1 MPDQGW
7 KELNANK
14 EKQKAEREVRDRIMY
29 GQKERR
35 DAEGRLVDRYG
46 QVIVDDSEQR
56 RPDMLNLAGGAAL
69 GQQGPQQKDPGVP
82 RSHLFIVLVFVALA
96 FIGWIFRAEM
106 RGLVR
111 WGMDAVQ
118 GGGKSLSAYAPKL
131 AGVVRG
137 NSPYSAEEFLA
148 VCGGEDFEQA
158 AKILKKQPDLREP
171 DAQGRTLL
179 HRAAPLLAAPA
190 MLKVL
195 FDAGESAHVNARDKA
210 GRTPLHSMAESGTNL
225 SVLLL
230 LRGAGA
236 DAAVRDAQGLTP
248 LAVLLQSGGG
258 MPKALTKEESDKF
271 GRFGYRVRDLAA
283 GKSGGTRFVSIASQV
298 DGVEEKRYFTL
309 VAEAINRAKGSGLA
323 VPTLAAGDMIG
334 APPDP
339 LADVINK
346 SRDPMARAPQSKP
359 LWKSLALKNGTGALM
374 AKVKCL
380 LPEAY
385 PVSIN
390 YFSALAVGD
399 AAEPPIAVEWAAWE
413 LPPNMRLALMMQ
425 VLQQKTRQ
433 PSSLQP
439 PMRAND
445 LQQNLE
451 REIRIVGDAPS
462 ARNPLLMTWALLE
475 NPGGAS
481 YQDSNKDL
489 AALVELRRELPD
501 AAWREVGGL
510 LVAASYVAWGAEQK
524 TFVLRLP
531 KKVID
536 SGGVTTLR
544 LWPSS
549 PGSDAG
555 APLAAAL
562 RVSSQL
568 PENVAEKVVERILR
582 AGPQAMSA
590 DKNGLAPLDAARKAN
605 APKVVLE
612 LLRAAPPAPD
622 VAEPAPPS
630 FPTRF
635 DPENGLGK
643 KIAL

>member
-1 MPDQGW
+1 MSDQGW
-7 KELNANK
+7 KELDANK
-14 EKQKAEREVRDRIMY
+14 EKQEAERKLRDRLMY

-56 RPDMLNLAGGAAL
+56 RPDMHNMAGGAAL
-69 GQQGPQQKDPGVP
+69 GHHDQQGKAGVP
-82 RSHLFIVLVFVALA
+82 GSHLFILLVLVALA
-96 FIGWIFRAEM
+96 FIGWFFRMEV

-111 WGMDAVQ
+111 WGMDGAQ
-118 GGGKSLSAYAPKL
+118 GGGKGLSAYAPKF
-131 AGVVRG
+131 AGIVRG
-137 NSPYSAEEFLA
+137 NAPYSAEEFLA

-158 AKILKKQPDLREP
+158 AQILKKQPGLLEP
-171 DAQGRTLL
+171 DAEGRTLL
-179 HRAAPLLAAPA
+179 HRAVPLLTAPA

-195 FDAGESAHVNARDKA
+195 FDAGGSAHVNARDKA
-210 GRTPLHSMAESGTNL
+210 GRTPLHSMAESGKNL
-225 SVLLL
+225 SILLL

-236 DAAVRDAQGLTP
+236 DATVRDAQGLTP
-248 LAVLLQSGGG
+248 LAVLLRSGGG

-271 GRFGYRVRDLAA
+271 SRFGHRVRDLAG

-298 DGVEEKRYFTL
+298 NGVEEKRYFTL
-309 VAEAINRAKGSGLA
+309 VAEAMNRAKGSGMT
-323 VPTLAAGDMIG
+323 VPILAAGDMVG

-339 LADVINK
+339 LADSMNT
-346 SRDPMARAPQSKP
+346 SRTPMAREPQGKP
-359 LWKSLALKNGTGALM
+359 LWKSLALKTGTGALM

-390 YFSALAVGD
+390 YFSALAAGEKAD
-399 AAEPPIAVEWAAWE
+399 PPLAVEWAAWE
-413 LPPNMRLALMMQ
+413 VPPNMRLALMMG
-425 VLQQKTRQ
+425 VLQQKTSQ
-433 PSSLQP
+433 SSSPS
-439 PMRAND
+439 PMRTND
-445 LQQNLE
+445 LQQNME

-462 ARNPLLMTWALLE
+462 ARNPLLMVWVLLE
-475 NPGGAS
+475 SPGDAS
-481 YQDSNKDL
+481 HQDSNNDL

-501 AAWREVGGL
+501 AAWHEVGGP

-524 TFVLRLP
+524 PFGLRLP
-531 KKVID
+531 KSVTE
-536 SGGVTTLR
+536 SGGLTALR
-544 LWPSS
+544 LWPAS

-555 APLAAAL
+555 EPLAVAL

-568 PENVAEKVVERILR
+568 PEQVAEKVVQRILR

-590 DKNGLAPLDAARKAN
+590 DKNGLAPLDAAQKAN
-605 APKVVLE
+605 APKAVLE

-622 VAEPAPPS
+622 VAEPAPPN

-635 DPENGLGK
+635 EPENGLGK
-643 KIAL
+643 KITL